1 MKIYRNEVQVKKNLR
16 ILENLRKTFFYW
28 KKIQLQVSKKWEF
41 WFKFLM
47 ANRRSSNSLW
57 EIGPFFFGF
66 RKKCSANF
74 LKLGTLLEHL
84 KLFFLNLEHLQKT
97 FFSGK
102 KSNFKF
108 QKSGNFG
115 SNSLWEI
122 GEVQI
127 PYRKSALFFLVGEK
141 NVPQIF

>member
-1 MKIYRNEVQVKKNLR
+1 MEKNFR

-28 KKIQLQVSKKWEF
+28 KKIQLQVSKSGVVSKKWEF
-41 WFKFLM
+41 WFKFPM
-47 ANRRSSNSLW
+47 GNRRSSNSLW
-57 EIGPFFFGF
+57 EIGLFFFGF
-66 RKKCSANF
+66 RKKCSANL
-74 LKLGTLLEHL
+74 LKLGTLLKHL
-84 KLFFLNLEHLQKT
+84 KLFILNLEHLQKT

-127 PYRKSALFFLVGEK
+127 PYRKSALFFLD
-141 NVPQIF
+141 